1 MDKLAVDR
9 FIRKFG
15 IAVAQGNAA
24 VFGGAGLSRESGF
37 VNWKELM
44 RDFAA
49 DIRLDIDKETDLISV
64 AQYYKNEMGGNRN
77 GLNQE
82 ILNQFTKNTNHN
94 STLNVLSELPIST
107 YWTTNY
113 DHLIE
118 DTLEQKAN
126 YKVDCKRNEEN
137 LTINRQDSDV
147 LVYKIHGDIDEPNKA
162 IITKD
167 DYELF
172 EKTHKLFTTALQ
184 ADLISK
190 TFVFIGYS
198 FNDPNLW
205 QILSRIRILI
215 GENQR
220 EHFCFIKEL
229 NEQDYTKYTGKQKA
243 KNHEEY
249 LYDKIHQE
257 LMIKDLKRYGI
268 QTVLIDS
275 YSDIPL
281 ILSKIKKNYITS
293 RIFIAGSCRNYGTWE
308 KEKAYIFLSQ
318 LGYQLVKNGYHI
330 SSGFVEGVGPQVING
345 ALNAINDYNLNI
357 EKTIVI
363 KPLPLIDG
371 SDKYMNESSKKM
383 FQNNM
388 IENAGIII
396 FLFGNNYYD
405 GELKISQGVLHDF
418 QRAQEH
424 HKYIIP
430 VGTTGYCAEYILSEI
445 EKNIDEYIYLKPYL
459 HKLKSEK
466 NPQKLVELIISII
479 KYIKS
484 L

>member
-1 MDKLAVDR
+1 MDQVAIDR
-9 FIRKFG
+9 FIRVYG
-15 IAVAQGNAA
+15 VAINQGNAA
-24 VFGGAGLSRESGF
+24 VFGGAGLSRTSGY
-37 VNWKELM
+37 VNWKELL
-44 RDFAA
+44 RDFAS

-64 AQYYKNEMGGNRN
+64 AQYYKNEMGGNRS

-82 ILNQFTKNTNHN
+82 ILNQFTKNVKENN
-94 STLNVLSELPIST
+94 TLSVLSELPIST

-118 DTLEQKAN
+118 DTLEKKAQG
-126 YKVDCKRNEEN
+126 KVDCKRN
-137 LTINRQDSDV
+137 QDSLTVNKPNSDII
-147 LVYKIHGDIDEPNKA
+147 VYKIHGDIDEPNKA

-167 DYELF
+167 DYEMF

-190 TFVFIGYS
+190 TFIFIGYS

-205 QILSRIRILI
+205 QVLSRIRILI
-215 GENQR
+215 GESQR

-229 NEQDYTKYTGKQKA
+229 NENEYKKYKGKQKY
-243 KNHEEY
+243 KNHEEF

-268 QTVLIDS
+268 HTILIDN
-275 YSDIPL
+275 YDEIPV
-281 ILSKIKKNYITS
+281 IFNKIKKNYITNH
-293 RIFIAGSCRNYGTWE
+293 IFVAGSCRDYGTWK
-308 KEKAYIFLSQ
+308 KEKAYQFLFK
-318 LGYQLVKNGYHI
+318 LGYQLVEKGFHI
-330 SSGFVEGVGPQVING
+330 SSGFVEGVGPQIING
-345 ALNAINDYNLNI
+345 ALNAINDNKLDL

-371 SDKYMNESSKKM
+371 SDKYMEESSKKM

-388 IENAGIII
+388 IEKAGVVL

-405 GELKISQGVLHDF
+405 DELKISQGVLHDF
-418 QRAQEH
+418 ERASAQ

-430 VGTTGYCAEYILSEI
+430 VGSTGFCAEYIL
-445 EKNIDEYIYLKPYL
+445 NIVETDIDNYSYLKPYIN
-459 HKLKSEK
+459 KLKSER
-466 NPQKLVELIISII
+466 NPDKLVKLILDII
-479 KYIKS
+479 EEIKD

>member
-1 MDKLAVDR
+1 MDKSAIQS

-15 IAVAQGNAA
+15 KAVAQGNAA
-24 VFGGAGLSRESGF
+24 VFGGAGLSQESGF
-37 VNWKELM
+37 VNWKELL
-44 RDFAA
+44 RDFAT

-64 AQYYKNEMGGNRN
+64 AQYYKNEKGGNRN
-77 GLNQE
+77 ELNEE
-82 ILNQFTKNTNHN
+82 ILNQFTKNAKSN

-118 DTLEQKAN
+118 ETLKTKAN
-126 YKVDCKRNEEN
+126 LKVDCKRNEQS
-137 LTINRQDSDV
+137 LAINRQDCDV
-147 LVYKIHGDIDEPNKA
+147 IVYKIHGDIDEPDKA

-167 DYELF
+167 DYEMF

-220 EHFCFIKEL
+220 EHFCFIKEV
-229 NEQDYTKYTGKQKA
+229 NKKDYHRYKGKQK
-243 KNHEEY
+243 NNEEY

-275 YSDIPL
+275 YGDIPS
-281 ILSKIKKNYITS
+281 ILSKIKKNYITNH
-293 RIFIAGSCRNYGTWE
+293 IFIAGSCRNYGAWE
-308 KEKAYIFLSQ
+308 KQNAYNFLVQ
-318 LGYQLVKNGYHI
+318 LGYQLIKNGYHI

-345 ALNAINDYNLNI
+345 ALNAINEDNLNI
-357 EKTIVI
+357 EKAITI

-371 SDKYMNESSKKM
+371 SDKHMSKSSKEM

-388 IENAGIII
+388 IEKAGIII

-405 GELKISQGVLHDF
+405 GELRISQGVLHDF
-418 QRAQEH
+418 QRAKEQG
-424 HKYIIP
+424 KYLIP
-430 VGTTGYCAEYILSEI
+430 VGSTGYCAEHILLEI
-445 EKNIDEYIYLKPYL
+445 ERNIENYPYLKPHL
-459 HKLKSEK
+459 NDLKSEK
-466 NPQKLVELIISII
+466 NPQKLVDLIMTII
-479 KYIKS
+479 KDIKS
-484 L
+484 I

>member
-126 YKVDCKRNEEN
+126 CKVDCKRNEES

-215 GENQR
+215 G
-220 EHFCFIKEL
+220 
-229 NEQDYTKYTGKQKA
+229 
-243 KNHEEY
+243 
-249 LYDKIHQE
+249 
-257 LMIKDLKRYGI
+257 
-268 QTVLIDS
+268 
-275 YSDIPL
+275 
-281 ILSKIKKNYITS
+281 
-293 RIFIAGSCRNYGTWE
+293 
-308 KEKAYIFLSQ
+308 
-318 LGYQLVKNGYHI
+318 
-330 SSGFVEGVGPQVING
+330 
-345 ALNAINDYNLNI
+345 
-357 EKTIVI
+357 
-363 KPLPLIDG
+363 
-371 SDKYMNESSKKM
+371 
-383 FQNNM
+383 
-388 IENAGIII
+388 
-396 FLFGNNYYD
+396 
-405 GELKISQGVLHDF
+405 
-418 QRAQEH
+418 
-424 HKYIIP
+424 
-430 VGTTGYCAEYILSEI
+430 
-445 EKNIDEYIYLKPYL
+445 
-459 HKLKSEK
+459 
-466 NPQKLVELIISII
+466 
-479 KYIKS
+479 
-484 L
+484 

>member
-1 MDKLAVDR
+1 MDQIAVDR

-15 IAVAQGNAA
+15 VSITQGNAA
-24 VFGGAGLSRESGF
+24 VFGGAGLSRESGY
-37 VNWKELM
+37 VNWKELL

-49 DIRLDIDKETDLISV
+49 DIRLDIDKETDLISI

-82 ILNQFTKNTNHN
+82 ILNQFTKNVNEN
-94 STLNVLSELPIST
+94 YTLNILSELPIST
-107 YWTTNY
+107 YWTTNC

-118 DTLEQKAN
+118 DTLETKARVR
-126 YKVDCKRNEEN
+126 VDCKRNEES
-137 LTINRQDSDV
+137 LAINREDCDV
-147 LVYKIHGDIDEPNKA
+147 TVYKIHGDIDEPNKA

-198 FNDPNLW
+198 FSDPNLW

-215 GENQR
+215 GESQR

-229 NEQDYTKYTGKQKA
+229 NEKDYNKYKGKQKV

-268 QTVLIDS
+268 QTILIDE
-275 YSDIPL
+275 YKDIYD
-281 ILSKIKKNYITS
+281 IFFKIKKNYITNH
-293 RIFIAGSCRNYGTWE
+293 IFIAGSCRDYGSWK
-308 KEKAYIFLSQ
+308 KEKAYQFLST
-318 LGYQLVKNGYHI
+318 LGYKLVEKGYHI

-345 ALNAINDYNLNI
+345 ALNAINDLNLNI

-371 SDKYMNESSKKM
+371 SDRHMKESSKKM

-388 IENAGIII
+388 IEKAGIVI
-396 FLFGNNYYD
+396 FLFGNNYYN
-405 GELKISQGVLHDF
+405 GQLKDSQGVFHDYE
-418 QRAQEH
+418 RALKH

-430 VGTTGYCAEYILSEI
+430 IGATGFCSEFILSEV
-445 EKNIDEYIYLKPYL
+445 EKNIDDFLYLKPFL
-459 HKLKSEK
+459 SKLKSEK
-466 NPQKLVELIISII
+466 NPQKLVELILNVIET
-479 KYIKS
+479 IKS

>member
-1 MDKLAVDR
+1 MEKSAIDS

-15 IAVAQGNAA
+15 NAIAQGNAA

-37 VNWKELM
+37 VNWKELLH
-44 RDFAA
+44 DFAA

-82 ILNQFTKNTNHN
+82 IINQFTKNVGNN
-94 STLNVLSELPIST
+94 LTLNILSELPIST

-126 YKVDCKRNEEN
+126 LKVDCKRNEES
-137 LTINRQDSDV
+137 LTINRPDSDV
-147 LVYKIHGDIDEPNKA
+147 IVYKIHGDIDEPNKA

-190 TFVFIGYS
+190 TFIFIGYS

-205 QILSRIRILI
+205 QILSRIRILL

-220 EHFCFIKEL
+220 EHFCFIKEI
-229 NEQDYTKYTGKQKA
+229 NEKDYNKYKGKQKI
-243 KNHEEY
+243 KNHDDF

-268 QTVLIDS
+268 QAVLIDS
-275 YSDIPL
+275 YDDIPS
-281 ILSKIKKNYITS
+281 ILSKIKKNYITN
-293 RIFIAGSCRNYGTWE
+293 RIFIAGSCRNYGTWK
-308 KEKAYIFLSQ
+308 KEKAYTFLSQ
-318 LGYQLVKNGYHI
+318 LGYQLVKNGYHV

-345 ALNAINDYNLNI
+345 ALNAINEYNLNI
-357 EKTIVI
+357 EKTITI
-363 KPLPLIDG
+363 KPLPLIEG
-371 SDKYMNESSKKM
+371 SDKYMLASSKKM

-388 IENAGIII
+388 IEKAGIII

-418 QRAQEH
+418 QRAQEQN
-424 HKYIIP
+424 KYLIP
-430 VGTTGYCAEYILSEI
+430 VGSTGYCAEYILSILENNI
-445 EKNIDEYIYLKPYL
+445 ENYLYLKPYL
-459 HKLKSEK
+459 KKLKSEK
-466 NPQKLVELIISII
+466 NPQKLVELIIAII
-479 KYIKS
+479 KEIKS
-484 L
+484 M